1 MANFK
6 ITDFITK
13 FYCETDKDVEIW
25 IDRLESAE
33 SFIGGKDEKVGK
45 DELTKLTPLFLYG
58 NAYSMWKELDSDK
71 KSNLEEIKRCLR
83 ETFGMTKLLG
93 KV

>member
-13 FYCETDKDVEIW
+13 FNGETDEDVEIW
-25 IDRLESAE
+25 IDRLESSE
-33 SFIGGKDEKVGK
+33 SIIGEKDRK
-45 DELTKLTPLFLYG
+45 DELTKLVPLFLYG

-71 KSNLEEIKRCLR
+71 KSNLEEIKNCLR
-83 ETFGMTKLLG
+83 EIFGRTKLQA
-93 KV
+93 